1 MKAKAKR
8 RGVVMAALVLAALT
22 CCIVG
27 RGLRSNH
34 VSAAAETD
42 TAGMK
47 NVVTENSTG
56 KVIWSAPGNTTP
68 TYTYSENGGKL
79 TLSQEEG
86 VSSVCA
92 IVTNDGIAAGE
103 SVLEFT
109 TKLSETSEWEWNHVI
124 FRGDSAMNNFIA
136 FAFRKGGGHMTV
148 LSRYEGVFYSFGTSD
163 IIANVSTIQ
172 AYPISQ
178 SGKLSSLTE
187 GSEVSLRIW
196 SSETKM
202 KVYMGEETI
211 FESALAHRMLPATGV
226 FALGD
231 ASSNIKIALNNVK
244 NYVSDYTAWNN
255 AVKPETQ
262 GTLCWDAGNA
272 GGISY
277 APANGNAGASIHS
290 SATVS
295 GGRYILNQLPSSET
309 TVHTFTAKMPGTSSD
324 LQYNWNYFVFR
335 ADARGE
341 SFIAYAFRPFYGHR
355 TLIGYD
361 AASNC
366 WNYFETLSFA
376 NNQEKSYPVT
386 GTAEDTV
393 TGGTLDVTIV
403 SSEDY
408 VSVFY
413 GNKEVYNAQ
422 LKVKLPAATGLF
434 VWNFSPIN
442 GYMEG
447 GFDNI
452 RCYDAN
458 VNITVSGVQAEY
470 DGTAKAA
477 SVSAT
482 RLGKP
487 YSSENLKIEYKK
499 AAEAESEY
507 DVVAPV
513 AAGAYDVRVTV
524 DGDKD
529 AANKGLATNCITIA
543 KTNYTAAPSH
553 GKLTGTYDPS
563 KTLAD
568 YALEEGFAWKTPATV
583 PTVDTTQYEAF
594 YNGDSANYNDFE
606 TTVQL
611 VLEKAEPVVTLPDA
625 GTAVRGTKLS
635 DISLTGGAG
644 ATFAFKEPDF
654 VLNELGKQTVIVI
667 CTPEDTQ
674 NYLTVEKNISVEV
687 VKNDADV
694 AAEVQETIAALPET
708 VTLEDEA
715 AVQAARAAYDK
726 LSVAQKALVTNLS
739 KLENAEAVVAAL
751 KAEQEKEKSGCGGS
765 LARGVGLI
773 AATLLIASAAVIA
786 KRREN

>member
-1 MKAKAKR
+1 MKTKVKKK
-8 RGVVMAALVLAALT
+8 GFVITALALAALT
-22 CCIVG
+22 CFIVG
-27 RGLRSNH
+27 RGIRSNP
-34 VSAAAETD
+34 VSAAAEID
-42 TAGMK
+42 TTGMK

-79 TLSQEEG
+79 TLNKEAG
-86 VSSVCA
+86 VSSACA

-109 TKLSETSEWEWNHVI
+109 TKLSETSQWEWNHVI

-136 FAFRKGGGHMTV
+136 FAFRNGGGHMTV

-163 IIANVSTIQ
+163 IIANISTVQ
-172 AYPISQ
+172 AYPLSQ
-178 SGKLSSLTE
+178 SAKLSALNS
-187 GSEVSLRIW
+187 GAEVSLRIW
-196 SSETKM
+196 STDTQM
-202 KVYMGEETI
+202 KVYMDGETI

-226 FALGD
+226 LAWGD
-231 ASSNIKIALNNVK
+231 ASSNTNIELSNVK

-255 AVKPETQ
+255 AVKPGTQ
-262 GTLCWDAGNA
+262 GTVCWDAGNA

-277 APANGNAGASIHS
+277 VPADKNAGASIHS
-290 SATVS
+290 SATVT
-295 GGRYILNQLPSSET
+295 GGRYILNQLPSSDT

-335 ADARGE
+335 ADATGN

-355 TLIGYD
+355 TLISYD
-361 AASNC
+361 AATNC
-366 WNYFETLSFA
+366 WDYFETLSFA
-376 NNQEKSYPVT
+376 NNQEKSYAVA
-386 GTAEDTV
+386 GSAEDTV
-393 TGGTLDVTIV
+393 TSDTLDVTVV

-458 VNITVSGVQAEY
+458 VNIAVSDVQTEY

-499 AAEAESEY
+499 ADAADSEY
-507 DVVAPV
+507 NAVAPI
-513 AAGAYDVRVTV
+513 AAGSYDLRVTV

-529 AANKGLATNCITIA
+529 ATNKGLATACITIA
-543 KTNYTAAPSH
+543 KANYAAAPSH
-553 GKLTGTYDPS
+553 GRLTGTYDPE
-563 KTLAD
+563 KVLAD
-568 YALEEGFAWKTPATV
+568 YALDEGFTWKTPATV
-583 PTVDTTQYEAF
+583 PTVVVTEYGAI

-635 DISLTGGAG
+635 DITLTGGAG
-644 ATFAFKEPDF
+644 ATFAFKEPDL
-654 VLNELGKQTVIVI
+654 VLNELGNQTVTLI

-674 NYLTVEKNISVEV
+674 NYLTAEKNITVEV

-708 VTLEDEA
+708 VTLENES

-726 LSVAQKALVTNLS
+726 LNTAQKALVTNLS
-739 KLENAEAVVAAL
+739 KLENAESALAAL

-765 LARGVGLI
+765 LASGVSLMGM
-773 AATLLIASAAVIA
+773 ALLIASAAVIR